1 MPFSDFRLMAVA
13 LWLVAL
19 CSLAVTLRTFGF
31 WRWLKYQYADA
42 RAYLFDAE
50 EDDCDLVWDDAGW
63 TETPEGWVEKTWP
76 DEPPADARP
85 LGKAVPPKVNEVQ
98 CTPRPADAPK
108 KRKRR
113 PKRDA

>member
-31 WRWLKYQYADA
+31 WRWVKYKSADV

-50 EDDCDLVWDDAGW
+50 EDDCDVVTWDDAGW

-76 DEPPADARP
+76 DEPPAEP
-85 LGKAVPPKVNEVQ
+85 
-98 CTPRPADAPK
+98 TPRPADAPK

-113 PKRDA
+113 PKKGA